1 MDVLRP
7 VKKVY
12 PFQKSEVVPPT
23 IHASVG
29 DESEEIVTEGRSRVN
44 PQALTDDLES
54 HNVPDSKED

>member
-1 MDVLRP
+1 M
-7 VKKVY
+7 Y

-29 DESEEIVTEGRSRVN
+29 DESEEIVREGRSRVN